1 MRFAKLFSA
10 FFAAWLEVLNKPMCT
25 MLTAVD
31 GGMIYWQAT
40 LKGGVRRAE
49 TAGPPPGEFSG
60 LICRNPSGLD
70 TEF

>member
-1 MRFAKLFSA
+1 MGFAELFSV
-10 FFAAWLEVLNKPMCT
+10 FFVAWLEALNKPMST
-25 MLTAVD
+25 TLTAVD

-40 LKGGVRRAE
+40 LEGAGRGAE
-49 TAGPPPGEFSG
+49 ASGPPPGEFSG